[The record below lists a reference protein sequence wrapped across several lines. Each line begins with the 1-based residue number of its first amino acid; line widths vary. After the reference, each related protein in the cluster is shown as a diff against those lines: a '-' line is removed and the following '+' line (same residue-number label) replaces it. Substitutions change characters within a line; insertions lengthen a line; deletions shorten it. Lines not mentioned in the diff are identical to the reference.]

1 VKVIL
6 LQDVKGQGKK
16 GEAAEV
22 SEGYA
27 RNFLLPHKLAMPA
40 TASNLNELKQKEA
53 AKASQAA
60 RDKEKAK
67 ETAKR
72 LEDLVVNI
80 TAKAG
85 SGGRLF
91 GSITSQE
98 IADALAAQHSI
109 NVDKRDIAIADPIK
123 ALGTYELKCRLGV
136 EVSGILK
143 VVVSD

>member
-1 VKVIL
+1 MKVIL

-16 GEAAEV
+16 GEAADV

-27 RNFLLPHKLAMPA
+27 RNYLLPRKLAMPA
-40 TASNLNELKQKEA
+40 TSSNLNELKQKEA
-53 AKASQAA
+53 AKASQAV

-67 ETAKR
+67 EIAKR
-72 LEDLVVNI
+72 LETIVVKI

-98 IADALAAQHSI
+98 ISDALTAQHAI
-109 NVDKRDIAIADPIK
+109 TIDKRDIVIAEVIK
-123 ALGTYELKCRLGV
+123 AYGAYELKCRLGV
-136 EVSGILK
+136 EVSGTLK
-143 VVVSD
+143 VEVGE